1 MFVRDFMHANG
12 SGKSNLSNGGNTWTY
27 PGREGAVGDDLT
39 ELRTP
44 AFFLPF
50 KDALEVGDIIFLI
63 AKDATSA
70 LGISQITAITE
81 TTVVLT
87 TMAVTA

>member
-12 SGKSNLSNGGNTWTY
+12 SGKSNLSNGGNSWTY
-27 PGREGAVGDDLT
+27 QGRDGVDNLT
-39 ELRTP
+39 AIRNS

-50 KDALEVGDIIFLI
+50 ADALEVGDVIFMV
-63 AKDATSA
+63 AQDATSE
-70 LGISQITAITE
+70 LGISQITAKTP

-87 TMAVTA
+87 SMVLAAP

>member
-12 SGKSNLSNGGNTWTY
+12 SGKSNLGNGGNNWTY
-27 PGREGAVGDDLT
+27 QGRDGVDNLAA
-39 ELRTP
+39 LRVST
-44 AFFLPF
+44 FFLPF
-50 KDALEVGDIIFLI
+50 KDALEVGDIINLI
-63 AKDATSA
+63 AQGATAA

-87 TMAVTA
+87 TMAVAA

>member
-12 SGKSNLSNGGNTWTY
+12 SGKSNLGNGGNGWIY
-27 PGREGAVGDDLT
+27 QGRTGVDNLT
-39 ELRTP
+39 ALRGNT
-44 AFFLPF
+44 FFLPF
-50 KDALEVGDIIFLI
+50 KEGLEVGDIISLI
-63 AKDATSA
+63 AQNATSA
-70 LGISQITAITE
+70 LGISQVTAITE